1 MLSNFNNAIIKTIIA
16 KELNNVRAEFKA
28 IILALETVKL
38 ILTNNTP
45 TFYTDCNSII
55 NLIGRRAYLEANYY
69 YSKKNKCILAN
80 ADIYKEF
87 FSLYD
92 TLKPELVWVKGH
104 SPKKDQDYLKTNFS
118 YIDKLLRKNLRASIN
133 N

>member
-1 MLSNFNNAIIKTIIA
+1 MLCNINNAIIKTITA

-28 IILALETVKL
+28 IIIAFEAVKL
-38 ILTNNTP
+38 ITTNDTP
-45 TFYTDCNSII
+45 IFYTDCNSII
-55 NLIGRRAYLEANYY
+55 NLIGRRAYLEANSY

-92 TLKPELVWVKGH
+92 ILRPKLVWVKGH
-104 SPKKDQDYLKTNFS
+104 SPKKDEDYIKTNFS
-118 YIDKLLRKNLRASIN
+118 YIDRLLRKNLRASIA
-133 N
+133 